1 MYDERKYEKGS
12 KKYRKTPERTQFLGK
27 EIKYSYPRGWIY
39 PLYASFRYLAVVE
52 NSGNISWR
60 EDPVE
65 FLNKHGKEITLTYMP
80 HISQAGYDAKKIAT
94 NPLCY
99 QTVRQKVADLFKTEL
114 LLKAGISI

>member
-1 MYDERKYEKGS
+1 M
-12 KKYRKTPERTQFLGK
+12 
-27 EIKYSYPRGWIY
+27 KYSYPQGWIY
-39 PLYASFRYLAVVE
+39 PLYASFRYLAVADS
-52 NSGNISWR
+52 SGNISWR

-65 FLNKHGKEITLTYMP
+65 FWTKHGKEITLTYMP

-114 LLKAGISI
+114 LRKAGISI